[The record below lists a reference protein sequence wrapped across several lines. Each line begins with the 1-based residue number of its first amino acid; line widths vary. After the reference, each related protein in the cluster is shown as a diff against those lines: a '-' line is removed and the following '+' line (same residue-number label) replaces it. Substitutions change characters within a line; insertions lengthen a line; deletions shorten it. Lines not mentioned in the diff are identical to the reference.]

1 MNPVRLPALVHP
13 AFENTT
19 GTSGTS
25 PRSATDRDALPTR
38 GSRPGTRY
46 LA

>member
-19 GTSGTS
+19 ASSGTPLHS
-25 PRSATDRDALPTR
+25 AADRNTRSTR
-38 GSRPGTRY
+38 GSRPDTRY

>member
-1 MNPVRLPALVHP
+1 MNPVHLPALVHP

-19 GTSGTS
+19 GTSGT
-25 PRSATDRDALPTR
+25 PPHSATDRDTRSTR
-38 GSRPGTRY
+38 GSRPGTRH